1 MLQYWIDF
9 FGAILNLIK
18 NIFLTLVFIILFLAA
33 VTLIPLWVF
42 GILFAVLCVY
52 LYAHG
57 VAIDK
62 ENRRKMIDTDIEA
75 WKANIEH
82 KENIIVNMY
91 QHIADS
97 EPDEDTR
104 RYVLAIENAEEEIER
119 IKKKIKQLELQR
131 SCV

>member
-1 MLQYWIDF
+1 MFQYWIDF
-9 FGAILNLIK
+9 FGAIWDLIK
-18 NIFLTLVFIILFLAA
+18 IVFTVLALMILVLVAIE
-33 VTLIPLWVF
+33 LIPLWVF
-42 GILFAVLCVY
+42 GILFAMLCIY

-62 ENRRKMIDTDIEA
+62 ENRRKRIDVDIEG
-75 WKANIEH
+75 WKANIEY

-91 QHIADS
+91 QHIANS
-97 EPDEDTR
+97 KPDEDTR

>member
-18 NIFLTLVFIILFLAA
+18 NIFLTLMVVILILVAIE
-33 VTLIPLWVF
+33 LIPLWVF

-52 LYAHG
+52 LYAHS

-62 ENRRKMIDTDIEA
+62 EDRRKRIDVDIEG

-91 QHIADS
+91 QHIANS

-104 RYVLAIENAEEEIER
+104 RYVFNYRECRRRN
-119 IKKKIKQLELQR
+119 
-131 SCV
+131 

>member
-1 MLQYWIDF
+1 MFQYWIDF
-9 FGAILNLIK
+9 FGAIWDLIK
-18 NIFLTLVFIILFLAA
+18 IILA
-33 VTLIPLWVF
+33 VLILMILVLVAIELIPLWVF
-42 GILFAVLCVY
+42 GILFAMLCIY

-62 ENRRKMIDTDIEA
+62 ENRRKRIDVDIEG

-97 EPDEDTR
+97 KPDEDTQ

-119 IKKKIKQLELQR
+119 MKKKIKQLELQR